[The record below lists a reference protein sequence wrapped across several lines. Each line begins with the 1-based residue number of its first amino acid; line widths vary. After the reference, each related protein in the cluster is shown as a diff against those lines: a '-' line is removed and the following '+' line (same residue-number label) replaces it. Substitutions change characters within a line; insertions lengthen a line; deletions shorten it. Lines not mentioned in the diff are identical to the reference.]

1 MTLRACGE
9 ILIKSFLQLMKFKIH
24 SISKKSN
31 DWEAEGIT
39 SLLKKMPHHEVIFN
53 NIRSTSKNVS
63 QAYSIEKESNLL
75 MSALEKKNATILWD
89 LQGKQVSSKQLSKII
104 QDLSL
109 EFKQVE
115 FIIGGSNGVSEDV
128 FSQVR
133 YVLSASKLTFPHKL
147 FKLILTEQIYRA
159 CQIIE
164 GHPYHK

>member
-31 DWEAEGIT
+31 DWEAKGIA
-39 SLLKKMPHHEVIFN
+39 SLLKKMPHHEVTFN
-53 NIRSTSKNVS
+53 NIRATSKNIS
-63 QAYSIEKESNLL
+63 QSYSIEKESNLL
-75 MSALEKKNATILWD
+75 MGALENKNTSILWD
-89 LQGKQVSSKQLSKII
+89 LEGKQVSSEQFSKII

-109 EFKQVE
+109 ESKQIE
-115 FIIGGSNGVSEDV
+115 FIIGGSNGVSNYV
-128 FSQVR
+128 FDEVK
-133 YVLSASKLTFPHKL
+133 YVLSASRFTFPHKL

-159 CQIIE
+159 CQIIG